1 MSASDFFYCDSV
13 AGLVSELSLFILIMA
28 KYFVQLC
35 FAIRYAFTLANYRCH
50 TLVESV
56 RVWWSAKFDMLERN
70 LARLC
75 EY

>member
-13 AGLVSELSLFILIMA
+13 AGLVSELLLFIIILA

-35 FAIRYAFTLANYRCH
+35 FAIMYAFTLANYCCH

-56 RVWWSAKFDMLERN
+56 RVRWSAKFDKLDI
-70 LARLC
+70 